1 MHVENP
7 TFQGILSLNIYHT
20 GIGMTSQRTR
30 VRMIDRLRRQNIV
43 DEVVLTAMNSVPRHI
58 FVEEVLASR
67 AYDDVALPINFGQ
80 TISSPYI
87 VARMSEL
94 LRAGSNLDRILEIGT
109 GCGYQTAIL
118 AQLANEVYSIERI
131 GPLLTRTRTRL
142 RELRLNNVRL
152 KHADGLL
159 GLPEVA
165 PFDGIIMTGATTHVP
180 STLLAQLAIGGRM
193 VIPKGSQEQY
203 LCVIERNSQSY
214 AETILDE
221 VRFVPILSGIVKD

>member
-1 MHVENP
+1 LHVENP
-7 TFQGILSLNIYHT
+7 TFQGILSLNIYHS

-193 VIPKGSQEQY
+193 VFPKGSQEQY